1 MLLIAD
7 ALADWLC
14 YGMGVYS
21 KHVYIYIY
29 IYGSTNFVQQPKQR
43 LMYNLLRP
51 LMLPLPS

>member
-29 IYGSTNFVQQPKQR
+29 IYMALRTLSS
-43 LMYNLLRP
+43 NLSNDLCTTYSGP
-51 LMLPLPS
+51 